1 MALLNTRRLR
11 RTRIRE
17 SDPRPGLLSIIS
29 LLLLLLPFLLL
40 TTSPQKLAALGF
52 RLPPAGEGL
61 PPLPSGVIEELWV
74 QVDASALV
82 INKTIRRS
90 DVDAG
95 QGEADLTQT
104 RVEGHQG
111 EHDLLGLQTSLRE
124 IKQLDP
130 TRDRIRLHPEAES
143 TTAHVVT
150 LMDAIRSDRF
160 GELFGQVVLAGS
172 Q

>member
-1 MALLNTRRLR
+1 MSLLKTRRLR
-11 RTRIRE
+11 RAPPRE

-61 PPLPSGVIEELWV
+61 PPLPKGVIEELWV
-74 QVDASALV
+74 QVNTEALV
-82 INKTIRRS
+82 VNKTIRRS

-95 QGEADLTQT
+95 QGEADLTQSRIEERNGT
-104 RVEGHQG
+104 
-111 EHDLLGLQTSLRE
+111 HDLLSLQKTLRE

-130 TRDRIRLHPEAES
+130 SRQRIRLHPHPES
-143 TTAHVVT
+143 TAAEVVD
-150 LMDAIRSDRF
+150 LMDAIRQDSA